1 MSEEVKEVKYN
12 PIKIDTESFVISLD
26 ENFVPSI
33 QFINPEVAELYGN
46 DNGRLTAG
54 CVAEMAHELFYAKK
68 SLEESLQENGK
79 IIQTVEHL
87 EDELHKSVA
96 DCEMLRDE
104 LDKY

>member
-1 MSEEVKEVKYN
+1 MSEEVKEVKYS
-12 PIKIDTESFVISLD
+12 PIEIDTESFMISLD
-26 ENFVPSI
+26 ENFIPTI
-33 QFINPEVAELYGN
+33 QIISPEVSELYGD
-46 DNGRLTAG
+46 DNGKLTVG

-68 SLEESLQENGK
+68 SLEDSLQENGK
-79 IIQTVEHL
+79 LVQTVEHL

>member
-1 MSEEVKEVKYN
+1 MSEEIKEVKYN

-33 QFINPEVAELYGN
+33 QVISPEVTGLYGD

-54 CVAEMAHELFYAKK
+54 CVAEMAHELFYAKE
-68 SLEESLQENGK
+68 SLEDSLQENGK
-79 IIQTVEHL
+79 LVQAIEHL

>member
-1 MSEEVKEVKYN
+1 MSEEVKEMKYN

-26 ENFVPSI
+26 EDFVPSI
-33 QFINPEVAELYGN
+33 QLISPEASELYGN
-46 DNGRLTAG
+46 DNGKLTAG

-68 SLEESLQENGK
+68 SLEESLQENEK
-79 IIQTVEHL
+79 LVQTVEHL

>member
-1 MSEEVKEVKYN
+1 MSEEVKYE
-12 PIKIDTESFVISLD
+12 PIEIDTQSFVIKLD
-26 ENFVPSI
+26 ENFMPSI
-33 QFINPEVAELYGN
+33 QVISPEVSELYGD
-46 DNGRLTAG
+46 DNGKLTAG
-54 CVAEMAHELFYAKK
+54 CVSEMAHELFYAKK

-79 IIQTVEHL
+79 IIQAVEHL

>member
-1 MSEEVKEVKYN
+1 MSEEVKYV
-12 PIKIDTESFVISLD
+12 PIEIDTQSFVVKLD

-33 QFINPEVAELYGN
+33 QLINPEVAELYGN
-46 DNGRLTAG
+46 DNGKLTAG

-79 IIQTVEHL
+79 LVQTVEHL

>member
-1 MSEEVKEVKYN
+1 MSEVKYE
-12 PIKIDTESFVISLD
+12 PIEIDTQSFVISLD
-26 ENFVPSI
+26 ENFVPSVQI
-33 QFINPEVAELYGN
+33 ISPEVAELYGD
-46 DNGRLTAG
+46 DNGKLTTG

-68 SLEESLQENGK
+68 SLEDSLQENGK
-79 IIQTVEHL
+79 LVQTIEHL

>member
-1 MSEEVKEVKYN
+1 MSEEVKYE
-12 PIKIDTESFVISLD
+12 PIEIDTQSFVISLD
-26 ENFVPSI
+26 ENFSPSI
-33 QFINPEVAELYGN
+33 QVISPEVSELYGD
-46 DNGRLTAG
+46 DNGKLTAG

-68 SLEESLQENGK
+68 SLEDSLQENGK
-79 IIQTVEHL
+79 LVQTIEHL